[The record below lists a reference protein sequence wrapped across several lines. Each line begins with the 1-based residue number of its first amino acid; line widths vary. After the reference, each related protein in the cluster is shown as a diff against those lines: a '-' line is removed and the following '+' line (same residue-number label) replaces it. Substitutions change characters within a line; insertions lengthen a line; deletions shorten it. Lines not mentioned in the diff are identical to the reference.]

1 MGKSAPVCRPSFL
14 SISDSERGR
23 KLSKLHFQRRLNM
36 ETNHSSHG
44 IVISGSGLWT
54 PPNVITNEELV
65 ASYNAYVEKFNADH
79 AADIAAGRIDEKP
92 TSSERFIEKASGIKS
107 RYVYTREG
115 ILDVDR
121 MRPKFPERKEE
132 ELSNQA
138 EIAVYAAREAMAA
151 AGKTASVIVACAYT
165 QRAYPAI
172 AIEVQNELGIE
183 GFGFD
188 MLLACSAATFGLHR
202 AYDSLVSGSAKCV
215 LAINLELVTPQVN
228 FRDRDSHFIFG
239 DVSTAVIM
247 ERAETCTS
255 ANSYEILSTKALTR
269 YSINIRS
276 NFGHMAYANDVDPFG
291 WDKLFH
297 QSGRKV
303 FEEVSPVAAQ
313 HISDH
318 LASLGLT
325 PRDVTRFW
333 IHQANINMNKMVMKQ
348 LLGEEATEEVAPT
361 ILDRYANT
369 ASAGSIIAFNL
380 YNKDLKKGDIGVIC
394 SFGAGYSVGSLV
406 VRKR

>member
-1 MGKSAPVCRPSFL
+1 
-14 SISDSERGR
+14 
-23 KLSKLHFQRRLNM
+23 
-36 ETNHSSHG
+36 
-44 IVISGSGLWT
+44 
-54 PPNVITNEELV
+54 
-65 ASYNAYVEKFNADH
+65 
-79 AADIAAGRIDEKP
+79 
-92 TSSERFIEKASGIKS
+92 
-107 RYVYTREG
+107 
-115 ILDVDR
+115 

-151 AGKTASVIVACAYT
+151 AGKTAADIDAVIVACAYT

-172 AIEVQNELGIE
+172 AVEVQNELGIE

-215 LAINLELVTPQVN
+215 LAVNPELVTPQVN

-255 ANSYEILSTKALTR
+255 ANSYEILSTKALTK

-276 NFGHMAYANDVDPFG
+276 NFGHMSYANDVDPFG
-291 WDKLFH
+291 PDKLFH

-333 IHQANINMNKMVMKQ
+333 IHQANINMNKMVMKE

-380 YNKDLKKGDIGVIC
+380 YNQDLKKGDIGVIC

>member
-1 MGKSAPVCRPSFL
+1 MAATLPS
-14 SISDSERGR
+14 
-23 KLSKLHFQRRLNM
+23 
-36 ETNHSSHG
+36 TG

-54 PPNVITNEELV
+54 PPNVITNAELV
-65 ASYNAYVEKFNADH
+65 ASYNAWVEKYNAEH
-79 AADIAAGRIDEKP
+79 AAEIASGKMEEKP

-107 RYVYTREG
+107 RFVYTREG
-115 ILDVDR
+115 ILDIDR

-151 AGKTASVIVACAYT
+151 AGKTAADIDAVIVACAYT

-202 AYDSLVSGSAKCV
+202 ACDSLLAGSAKCV
-215 LAINLELVTPQVN
+215 LAVNPELVTPQVN

-239 DVSTAVIM
+239 DVSTAVIL

-255 ANSYEILSTKALTR
+255 ANSYEILGTRALTK

-276 NFGHMAYANDVDPFG
+276 NFGHMSYANDVDPFG
-291 WDKLFH
+291 PDKLFH

-303 FEEVSPVAAQ
+303 FEEVSPVAAK
-313 HISDH
+313 HMSDH

-325 PRDVTRFW
+325 PKDVRRFW
-333 IHQANINMNKMVMKQ
+333 IHQANINMNKRVMKQ
-348 LLGEEATEEVAPT
+348 LLGEEPSEDVAPT

-380 YNKDLKKGDIGVIC
+380 YNGDLKKGDIGVIC

-406 VRKR
+406 VRRR

>member
-1 MGKSAPVCRPSFL
+1 MAANLPS
-14 SISDSERGR
+14 
-23 KLSKLHFQRRLNM
+23 
-36 ETNHSSHG
+36 TG

-54 PPNVITNEELV
+54 PPNVITNAELV
-65 ASYNAYVEKFNADH
+65 ASYNAWVEKYNAEH
-79 AADIAAGRIDEKP
+79 AAEIAAGKMEEKP

-107 RYVYTREG
+107 RFVYTREG

-151 AGKTASVIVACAYT
+151 AGKTAADIDAVIVACAYT

-202 AYDSLVSGSAKCV
+202 ACDSLLAGSAKCV
-215 LAINLELVTPQVN
+215 LAVNPELVTPQVN

-239 DVSTAVIM
+239 DVSTAVIL
-247 ERAETCTS
+247 ERAESCTS
-255 ANSYEILSTKALTR
+255 ANSYEILSTKALTK

-276 NFGHMAYANDVDPFG
+276 NFGHMSYANDVDPFG

-303 FEEVSPVAAQ
+303 FEEVSPVAAR
-313 HISDH
+313 HITDH

-325 PRDVTRFW
+325 PRDIRRFW

-348 LLGEEATEEVAPT
+348 LLGEEPTEDVAPT

-380 YNKDLKKGDIGVIC
+380 YNRDLKKGDIGVIC

>member
-1 MGKSAPVCRPSFL
+1 M
-14 SISDSERGR
+14 
-23 KLSKLHFQRRLNM
+23 LNM
-36 ETNHSSHG
+36 TMINPSHE
-44 IVISGSGLWT
+44 IIISGSGLWT
-54 PPNVITNEELV
+54 PSNVITNDELV
-65 ASYNAYVEKFNADH
+65 ASYNLYAEKFNAEH
-79 AADIAAGRIDEKP
+79 AADIAAGKIDEKP
-92 TSSERFIEKASGIKS
+92 LSSARFIEKTSGIES

-115 ILDVDR
+115 ILDIDR
-121 MRPKFPERKEE
+121 MRPKFPEREE
-132 ELSNQA
+132 GEISNQA
-138 EIAVYAAREAMAA
+138 EIAIYAARGAMAA
-151 AGKTASVIVACAYT
+151 AGKTASDIDAVIVSCAYT

-183 GFGFD
+183 GYGFD

-202 AYDSLVSGSAKCV
+202 AYDSLVAGSAKCV
-215 LAINLELVTPQVN
+215 LAINPELITPQVN

-247 ERAETCTS
+247 ERSETCTS
-255 ANSYEILSTKALTR
+255 PNSYDVLSTKALTKF
-269 YSINIRS
+269 SSNIRS
-276 NFGHMAYANDVDPFG
+276 NFGHMSYANDVDPFG

-303 FEEVSPVAAQ
+303 FEEVSPVAVR

-318 LASLGLT
+318 LASLDLT
-325 PRDVTRFW
+325 PRDVKRFW
-333 IHQANINMNKMVMKQ
+333 LHQANINMNRMVIKQ
-348 LLGEEATEEVAPT
+348 LLGEEVRDEVTPS

-380 YNKDLKKGDIGVIC
+380 YNSDLKKGDIGMIC

-406 VRKR
+406 IRKR

>member
-1 MGKSAPVCRPSFL
+1 MAANLPS
-14 SISDSERGR
+14 
-23 KLSKLHFQRRLNM
+23 
-36 ETNHSSHG
+36 TG

-54 PPNVITNEELV
+54 PPNVITNAELV
-65 ASYNAYVEKFNADH
+65 ASYNAWVERYNAEH
-79 AADIAAGRIDEKP
+79 AAEIAAGKMEEKP

-107 RYVYTREG
+107 RFVYTREG

-151 AGKTASVIVACAYT
+151 AGKTAADIDAVIVACAYT

-202 AYDSLVSGSAKCV
+202 ACDSLLAGSAKCV
-215 LAINLELVTPQVN
+215 LAVNPELVTPQVN

-239 DVSTAVIM
+239 DVSTAVIL
-247 ERAETCTS
+247 ERAESCTS
-255 ANSYEILSTKALTR
+255 ANSYEVLSTKALTK

-276 NFGHMAYANDVDPFG
+276 NFGHMSYANDVDPFG

-303 FEEVSPVAAQ
+303 FEEVSPVAAR
-313 HISDH
+313 HITDH

-325 PRDVTRFW
+325 PRDIRRFW

-348 LLGEEATEEVAPT
+348 LLGEEPTEDVAPT

-380 YNKDLKKGDIGVIC
+380 YNRDLKKGDIGVIC

>member
-1 MGKSAPVCRPSFL
+1 MATK
-14 SISDSERGR
+14 
-23 KLSKLHFQRRLNM
+23 
-36 ETNHSSHG
+36 HSSHG

-54 PPNVITNEELV
+54 PPNVITNAELV
-65 ASYNAYVEKFNADH
+65 ASYNAWVEKFNAEH
-79 AADIAAGRIDEKP
+79 AAEIAAGRIEEKP

-107 RYVYTREG
+107 RFVYTREG

-138 EIAVYAAREAMAA
+138 EIAVHAAREAMAA
-151 AGKTASVIVACAYT
+151 AGKTAADIDAVIVACAYT

-172 AIEVQNELGIE
+172 AVEVQNELGIE

-202 AYDSLVSGSAKCV
+202 AHDSLVAGSAKCV
-215 LAINLELVTPQVN
+215 LAVNPELVTPQVN

-247 ERAETCTS
+247 ERARTCTS

-276 NFGHMAYANDVDPFG
+276 NFGHMSYANDVDPFG
-291 WDKLFH
+291 PDKLFH

-303 FEEVSPVAAQ
+303 FEEVSPVAAK

-318 LASLGLT
+318 IASLGLT
-325 PRDVTRFW
+325 PRDIRRFW
-333 IHQANINMNKMVMKQ
+333 IHQANINMNKMVMKH
-348 LLGEEATEEVAPT
+348 LLGEEPTEDVAPT

-369 ASAGSIIAFNL
+369 ASAGSVIAFNL
-380 YNKDLKKGDIGVIC
+380 YNGDLKQGDIGVIC

>member
-1 MGKSAPVCRPSFL
+1 MAANLPS
-14 SISDSERGR
+14 
-23 KLSKLHFQRRLNM
+23 
-36 ETNHSSHG
+36 TG

-54 PPNVITNEELV
+54 PPNVITNAELV
-65 ASYNAYVEKFNADH
+65 ASYNAWVEKYNAEH
-79 AADIAAGRIDEKP
+79 AAEIAAGKMEEKP

-107 RYVYTREG
+107 RFVYTREG

-151 AGKTASVIVACAYT
+151 AGKTAADIDAVIVACAYT

-202 AYDSLVSGSAKCV
+202 ACDSLLAGSAKCV
-215 LAINLELVTPQVN
+215 LAVNPELVTPQVN

-239 DVSTAVIM
+239 DVSTAVIL

-255 ANSYEILSTKALTR
+255 ENNYEILSTKALTK

-276 NFGHMAYANDVDPFG
+276 NFGHMSYANDVDPFG

-303 FEEVSPVAAQ
+303 FEEVSPVAAR
-313 HISDH
+313 HITDH

-325 PRDVTRFW
+325 PRDIRRFW

-348 LLGEEATEEVAPT
+348 LLGEEPTEDVAPT

-380 YNKDLKKGDIGVIC
+380 YNRDLKKGDIGVIC